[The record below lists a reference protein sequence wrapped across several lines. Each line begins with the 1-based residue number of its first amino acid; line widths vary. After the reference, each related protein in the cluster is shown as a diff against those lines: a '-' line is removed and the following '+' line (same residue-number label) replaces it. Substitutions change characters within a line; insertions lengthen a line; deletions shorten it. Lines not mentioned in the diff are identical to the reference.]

1 MQSWGTTSRFTERDT
16 GTEPSKSGV
25 IGLLCA
31 ALGKP
36 RIEEPEHA
44 GRWPWLADL
53 AALRMGV
60 RIDRPGN
67 VVVDFQTAGGGA
79 MGRVPYGVA
88 RVQGGLFGSVMSWR
102 YYLQNASF
110 LVGLSGS
117 NKALLEELHE
127 ALRKPTWQ
135 IYLGRKSY
143 VPGIPPYLADGLV
156 DMDLPT
162 ALLHYDESTDN
173 DASGD
178 MRVVLEIPYSLG
190 AESRMDQPI
199 DFSRRRFGRR
209 YVQVTTLAEINRN
222 SRR

>member
-36 RIEEPEHA
+36 RREEPEHA
-44 GRWPWLADL
+44 GRWPRLSDL
-53 AALRMGV
+53 ASLRMGV

-67 VVVDFQTAGGGA
+67 VGVDFQTAGGGS
-79 MGRVPYGVA
+79 MGRSPYGVA

-102 YYLQNASF
+102 YYLQDASF
-110 LVGLSGS
+110 LVGLSG
-117 NKALLEELHE
+117 NNQELLRLLHE
-127 ALRKPTWQ
+127 ALRKPVWQ

-143 VPGIPPYLADGLV
+143 LPGIPPYLADGLV
-156 DMDLPT
+156 DMDLLT
-162 ALLHYDESTDN
+162 ALSCYGEPLN
-173 DASGD
+173 DD
-178 MRVVLEIPYSLG
+178 VRVVLEIPFSQG
-190 AESRMDQPI
+190 AESRTDQPI
-199 DFSRRRFGRR
+199 DFYRRRFGRR
-209 YVQVTTLAEINRN
+209 YVKVTTLAELNRS